1 MVFKMA
7 SRKIEQNAFD
17 VAEVSYELKVPKD
30 RVAVIIGKDGETKQ
44 KIEAE
49 SQVKLSINSEEGDVL
64 IVGKNPLKLF
74 DAKEVVRAIA
84 RGFNPDIAL
93 LLLKGDFALEII
105 NLKDIVKNKNHLQ
118 RLKGRIIG
126 TEGKTR
132 RIIEE
137 LTMCSLSIY
146 GKTVSIIGRAEY
158 SGIAKQAIDMII
170 EGSPHASV
178 YTFLE
183 KKRKQMGRIGSAE
196 LEVEDSIN
204 DKFSKFK

>member
-1 MVFKMA
+1 MTSK
-7 SRKIEQNAFD
+7 KIPDNAFEF
-17 VAEVSYELKVPKD
+17 AEVSYELKVPKD

-44 KIEAE
+44 MIETE
-49 SQVKLSINSEEGDVL
+49 SQVKLTINSEDGDIL

-74 DAKEVVRAIA
+74 DAKEVVKSIA
-84 RGFNPDIAL
+84 RGFNPDVAL
-93 LLLKGDFALEII
+93 QLLKGDYSLEVI
-105 NLKDIVKNKNHLQ
+105 NLKDIVKNKTHLQ

-146 GKTVSIIGRAEY
+146 GKTVSIIGRSEH
-158 SGIAKQAIDMII
+158 SGIAKQAIDLII

-183 KKRKQMGRIGSAE
+183 KKRKTMGRIGSSE
-196 LEVEDSIN
+196 LQAEDSIK